1 MVTLHAFVTLLA
13 GCATIVLLDAGMA
26 GLTSRL
32 IPGWAAMQGGVSAGY
47 AVVRVG
53 WAFLAGAAGGYVT
66 ACLATGRVPGFVLVL
81 AVIALL
87 LGGLNALAAR
97 GKLPVAWRLAN
108 AAVTPMGVVAGGL
121 VWLRMRG
128 IY

>member
-1 MVTLHAFVTLLA
+1 MVTLNAFLALLA
-13 GCATIVLLDAGMA
+13 GCATIVLLDVGMA
-26 GLTSRL
+26 ALTSRL
-32 IPGWAAMQGGVSAGY
+32 IPGWAATRGGVSAGY

-66 ACLATGRVPGFVLVL
+66 ACLAAGRVLGFVLML
-81 AVIALL
+81 AVVALL
-87 LGGLNALAAR
+87 MGGLNALAAR
-97 GKLPVAWRLAN
+97 GKLPVACRLAM